1 VKVPAEAL
9 KSPANLMV
17 SRMGQMLFAPTV
29 SLPLSDEDIAS
40 AHKVWFWNGR
50 AAASIDLSVE
60 HKVEEKGSNQAIMES
75 VAVPY
80 LSADGNHLFW
90 FASQMRVLE
99 REGVELSTG
108 TSLLGWQTD
117 LSGNGR
123 EEIASSKLPDCRCPT
138 GSCEE
143 TCPSFV
149 IWVPEGGVETFF
161 LATQFVAG
169 RTASVYK
176 ASTRYALDGGK
187 WAGTSLSEPLQR
199 VLDSDTSGKVFIEA
213 IPDTGC
219 CGWSNQSND
228 QTLVLAGGKKITVFD
243 EQATYKNPDYDVS
256 FYTANARLSP
266 DSGYVAMTI
275 ASTAQ
280 ANKAFQLAEDGQAN
294 PEESQ
299 RIRKALA
306 DLPSV
311 EVKSIEDTP
320 RRIGLVPHAA
330 LVGWIS
336 EKEMLIVENHLLVAY
351 SVTSGARRKS
361 TVRVE
366 DAARMF
372 LR

>member
-1 VKVPAEAL
+1 
-9 KSPANLMV
+9 
-17 SRMGQMLFAPTV
+17 
-29 SLPLSDEDIAS
+29 
-40 AHKVWFWNGR
+40 
-50 AAASIDLSVE
+50 
-60 HKVEEKGSNQAIMES
+60 
-75 VAVPY
+75 
-80 LSADGNHLFW
+80 
-90 FASQMRVLE
+90 
-99 REGVELSTG
+99 
-108 TSLLGWQTD
+108 
-117 LSGNGR
+117 
-123 EEIASSKLPDCRCPT
+123 
-138 GSCEE
+138 
-143 TCPSFV
+143 
-149 IWVPEGGVETFF
+149 
-161 LATQFVAG
+161 
-169 RTASVYK
+169 
-176 ASTRYALDGGK
+176 
-187 WAGTSLSEPLQR
+187 
-199 VLDSDTSGKVFIEA
+199 
-213 IPDTGC
+213 
-219 CGWSNQSND
+219 
-228 QTLVLAGGKKITVFD
+228 
-243 EQATYKNPDYDVS
+243 
-256 FYTANARLSP
+256 
-266 DSGYVAMTI
+266 MTI